1 MPKVGFLMLLAF
13 LVTACGAAE
22 AVTPSPTEQ
31 APVSAEVEIRA
42 LVESFATRLQEVS
55 LLAPDAAEQIREKY
69 AGFVS
74 EELLAAWMA
83 DPDKAPGRLVSSPW
97 PDRIEIDSV
106 VAQPDGSFLVTGSVI
121 EITSTEVGTDQAA
134 AEYPIEATVS
144 SVDGNWR
151 ITNWVAGEYE

>member
-1 MPKVGFLMLLAF
+1 
-13 LVTACGAAE
+13 
-22 AVTPSPTEQ
+22 
-31 APVSAEVEIRA
+31 
-42 LVESFATRLQEVS
+42 
-55 LLAPDAAEQIREKY
+55 
-69 AGFVS
+69 
-74 EELLAAWMA
+74 MA

-134 AEYPIEATVS
+134 AEYPVEATVS